1 VFVGLLRF
9 IPWTAILLPGNLSPG
24 CCQIDIHVC
33 AVEFSDVIV
42 HAIRILK
49 NFERR
54 PALWKHPRQHILD
67 HLIPEA
73 PDVLAGSFFVSQI
86 QGQLADRVAEADV
99 IGVEKIL
106 GATALI

>member
-1 VFVGLLRF
+1 MFVGLLRF

-49 NFERR
+49 NFESRL
-54 PALWKHPRQHILD
+54 ALREHPRQHILD
-67 HLIPEA
+67 HLIPKA
-73 PDVLAGSFFVSQI
+73 PDVLAWSFLV
-86 QGQLADRVAEADV
+86 GQVERQLPDRVPEADV